1 MFIKI
6 FQNVSKE
13 RKFLCWGL
21 PMVRSPKGRLLP
33 TGRKNK
39 KRATAAAPS
48 NTRKNNHNNLN
59 LTKKNEFTLLKL
71 KTEVS
76 GASQQPF
83 ISA

>member
-13 RKFLCWGL
+13 REFLCWGL

-39 KRATAAAPS
+39 KKGDRCRP
-48 NTRKNNHNNLN
+48 RKNNYNNLN
-59 LTKKNEFTLLKL
+59 LTNKNEFTLLKL
-71 KTEVS
+71 KLRCRVL
-76 GASQQPF
+76 Q
-83 ISA
+83 SAAF

>member
-39 KRATAAAPS
+39 KGATAAAHV
-48 NTRKNNHNNLN
+48 KNNHNNLN
-59 LTKKNEFTLLKL
+59 LTKKMSLLY
-71 KTEVS
+71 
-76 GASQQPF
+76 
-83 ISA
+83 